1 MKIRD
6 KKLAYKGFYELYKVK
21 IDSELSNKTIE
32 REQFKTYDSV
42 AALVWNTSSKKIVL
56 VKQYRVGAEKDIIE
70 IPAGKRD
77 NDMES
82 ATETMKR
89 EIEEEIGF
97 KTDDINEIA
106 CFYTTPGP
114 LTEKM
119 TLFYAEVSQK
129 IGEGGGVIDENE
141 QIEIIE
147 LEAEDFLTKV
157 FEDAKTII
165 GQQWFQIH
173 QKK

>member
-6 KKLAYKGFYELYKVK
+6 KKLAYKGFYELYKVDI
-21 IDSELSNKTIE
+21 IDETNNKTIG
-32 REQFKTYDSV
+32 REQFKTYNSV
-42 AALVWNTSSKKIVL
+42 AALVWNTSTQKIIL
-56 VKQYRVGAEKDIIE
+56 VKQFRVGAEKEIIE

-77 NDMES
+77 NETES
-82 ATETMKR
+82 TSETITR
-89 EIEEEIGF
+89 EIEEEIGYQ
-97 KTDDINEIA
+97 TDKLKEIA

-114 LTEKM
+114 VTEKM

-129 IGEGGGVIDENE
+129 IGKGGGVADENE

-147 LEAEDFLTKV
+147 IDSITFLKTK
-157 FEDAKTII
+157 FEDAKTIL